1 MKLSDGTVIPSA
13 FRASTM
19 DLSQGA
25 HKVGRFVGLKIGTIL
40 AVRYINSNEGLQMSR
55 LQSSG
60 GKAGEAYETVYDV
73 RVDEMLYK
81 PFVCVGCRT
90 LKPFFGPNNYFEVIH
105 ESSNLSKGYTP
116 QGMFS
121 EEPGSLAGA
130 RCVLMFLEGEASTP
144 VIVGFLNHPARKSKI
159 TESDGL
165 QLGFEFN
172 GINVTIDKDG
182 AFTLLASGPLTTPQ
196 AISHVPLPQLDI
208 RKDPVNGPL
217 KVIIDKTFNFKLI
230 DVIGQTID
238 VSHSTPNTGT
248 ILFSNG
254 DDLIQID
261 KTLMGGTITI
271 NSSLNL
277 EEDCKNYALN
287 ASTRAD
293 IKTGALKIGADVS
306 AEIDTKTFTLNSNTS
321 VTIKTAQ
328 MKVNCQATFAL
339 ETKTMSFKG
348 ATGELLNILVGIVNG
363 IGNCTPSSPVGPCAP
378 ISGSPQ
384 WAIQVQGAIN
394 NLQGLIG

>member
-1 MKLSDGTVIPSA
+1 MKLSDGTIISSA
-13 FRASTM
+13 FRATNM
-19 DLSQGA
+19 NLSHGTDG
-25 HKVGRFVGLKIGTIL
+25 VGKQNNLKIGTVI
-40 AVRYINSNEGLQMSR
+40 AVRYVDSSDGLQMS
-55 LQSSG
+55 QSLHNG
-60 GKAGEAYETVYDV
+60 GKDGTPYETVYDV
-73 RVDEMLYK
+73 RIDEQLYK
-81 PFVCVGCRT
+81 PFMCVGCRV

-105 ESSNLSKGYTP
+105 ESASASEGY
-116 QGMFS
+116 S
-121 EEPGSLAGA
+121 ERLLYGQNAESLTGA
-130 RCVLMFLEGEASTP
+130 RCILLFLEGEASAP
-144 VIVGFLNHPARKSKI
+144 VILGFLNHPARKSKI
-159 TESDGL
+159 AESDGL

-172 GINVTIDKDG
+172 GINVTIDQDG
-182 AFTLLASGPLTTPQ
+182 AFTLLASGPLIDPVTAPY
-196 AISHVPLPQLDI
+196 VPVIEADI
-208 RKDPVNGPL
+208 RKDPINGPL

-348 ATGELLNILVGIVNG
+348 VTGELLNILVGIVNG

-384 WAIQVQGAIN
+384 WVIQVQGAIN